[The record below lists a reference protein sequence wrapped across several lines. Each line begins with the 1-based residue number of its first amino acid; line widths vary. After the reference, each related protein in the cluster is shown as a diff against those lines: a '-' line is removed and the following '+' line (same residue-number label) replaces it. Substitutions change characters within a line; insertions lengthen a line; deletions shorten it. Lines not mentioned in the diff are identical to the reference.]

1 MKTNNQGLTKITVKS
16 NKKYDVIIARD
27 ILKDTGALIQKVIKP
42 CKALVITDDIVDG
55 LYSNTVISSLENSGF
70 KVQKFVFAN
79 GEKSKNMDTFA
90 QILSFLAKN
99 QFTRT
104 DCVVALGGGVVGD
117 IAGFSASAYLRGI
130 KYIQIPTTL
139 LAQIDSSVGGKTAID
154 IPEGKNLVGAF
165 CQPSLVIADVN
176 CLDSLPQE
184 IYIDGMGEGVKYAIL
199 DKKVW
204 KILQNTDF
212 SLVDFVSACVSYK
225 AKIVKKDEFE
235 KNVRK
240 YLNLGHTVAHGIEI
254 LSGFSISHGKAVS
267 MGIEIIA
274 KASFKHGYID
284 EELLNSILVLL
295 KDKIGD
301 TSCSYGL
308 NEILNIALVD
318 KKRKANTL
326 TLVMVNGIGKPLLE
340 KVNVDNLTEYF
351 L

>member
-70 KVQKFVFAN
+70 KVHKFVFAN

-90 QILSFLAKN
+90 QVLSFLAKN

-165 CQPSLVIADVN
+165 CQPSLVIADID
-176 CLDSLPQE
+176 CLSTLPKE
-184 IYIDGMGEGVKYAIL
+184 IYLDGMGEGVKYALL

-204 KILQNTDF
+204 KIMQGEQF

-225 AKIVKKDEFE
+225 ANIVRKDEFE
-235 KNVRK
+235 KNIRK
-240 YLNLGHTVAHGIEI
+240 YLNLGHTIAHGIEI
-254 LSGFSISHGKAVS
+254 LSDFSISHGKAVS

-274 KASFKHGYID
+274 KTSFKHGYID
-284 EELLNSILVLL
+284 EELLNSILTLL

-301 TSCSYGL
+301 TTCPYDLSK
-308 NEILNIALVD
+308 ILQVALVD
-318 KKRKANTL
+318 KKRKGDTL
-326 TLVMVNGIGKPLLE
+326 TLVMINGVGKPLLE
-340 KVNVDNLTEYF
+340 KVNVDNLLEYF
-351 L
+351 S